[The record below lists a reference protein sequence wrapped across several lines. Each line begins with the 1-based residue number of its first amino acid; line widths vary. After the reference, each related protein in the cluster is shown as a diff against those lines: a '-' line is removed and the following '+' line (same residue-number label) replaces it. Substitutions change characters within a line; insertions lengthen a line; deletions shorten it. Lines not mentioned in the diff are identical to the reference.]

1 MVSHHVSP
9 ILSQTHSNS
18 TQTILSKVL
27 LLRSPVTSK
36 SQSQLSALILPDPSV
51 AFDTPSLFPGLTF
64 SGVPS
69 YLLVEAW
76 LLLSWLLLLPLTSPS

>member
-1 MVSHHVSP
+1 MVSHHVFP
-9 ILSQTHSNS
+9 ILSQTQSNS

-36 SQSQLSALILPDPSV
+36 SQSQLSALILPDLSV

-69 YLLVEAW
+69 YLLVDAW